1 MDNYT
6 VKKNILVIDDSPS
19 YLRMIA
25 GWLDNDYNVR
35 ACPTVSAAFHMIEV
49 SQPDLI
55 LLDYE
60 MPICNGAQFLQMLRS
75 EPMTAEI
82 PVVFLTSSD
91 DKETVLSLL
100 ALKPKGYLL
109 KNQPQSVI
117 MERIRKFLDGGEC

>member
-35 ACPTVSAAFHMIEV
+35 VCPTVSAAFHMIEV

-82 PVVFLTSSD
+82 PVVFLTSRD

-109 KNQPQSVI
+109 KNQTPSVI